1 MGNSAT
7 PANSSLIRERLNGKT
22 LTAAECLEIADRKMG
37 EAVSDRRHG
46 KELEATAQA
55 WLVLAERIAQAEAI
69 EALKAKGK

>member
-1 MGNSAT
+1 M
-7 PANSSLIRERLNGKT
+7 
-22 LTAAECLEIADRKMG
+22 TAAECLEIADRKMG

-46 KELEATAQA
+46 KELRATAQA